1 MNTLSTA
8 SDFDFDLIHA
18 QVKNGIGR
26 ITLNRPQA
34 LNALNLP
41 MVRFLYQVL
50 DQWQKDDEVKEVR
63 IRGSNKKGPFGAFC
77 AGGDIRFFH
86 QAACSGNPELEDFFT
101 EEYSLNF
108 LIANYK
114 KPYIAFMD
122 GIVMG
127 GGMGISQGAS
137 IRLVTENSLLAMP
150 ETGIGLFPDVGGGYF
165 LSRCPG
171 FMGEFLGLS
180 GQVLHAA
187 DAIALGLADFYLP
200 SHLQADWFGSDNLI
214 SALITFDSINLQ
226 KPSESD
232 ALWFERLNDIN
243 KCFSAQSVQEIIDR
257 LNLLQTEWSI
267 LLSQQLAKKSALMLA
282 VTLEQI
288 RRARN
293 MSLAEDLIMERNLVR
308 HCFATLHLN
317 RLGAFT
323 ETVEGIRALAIDKD
337 HSPHWQPQKLE
348 DVSQEMVLGFFKSPW
363 PDSFHPLSKILVN
376 SSLS

>member
-1 MNTLSTA
+1 MNTLSTV

-180 GQVLHAA
+180 GQVLHAD

-200 SHLQADWFGSDNLI
+200 SHMQADWFDSDNLI
-214 SALITFDSINLQ
+214 SALITFDSINFQ
-226 KPSESD
+226 KLSQSN
-232 ALWFERLNDIN
+232 ALWFERMHDIN
-243 KCFSAQSVQEIIDR
+243 KCFSAQSVQEIIES
-257 LNLLQTEWSI
+257 LNQLQTEWSI
-267 LLSQQLAKKSALMLA
+267 LLSQQLAKKSAVMLA

-293 MSLAEDLIMERNLVR
+293 MSLQEDLIMERNLVR

-348 DVSQEMVLGFFKSPW
+348 DVSEEMVQGFFKSPW
-363 PDSFHPLSKILVN
+363 PESFHPLSKILVT
-376 SSLS
+376 SALS

>member
-1 MNTLSTA
+1 MNTLSTV

-127 GGMGISQGAS
+127 GGMGISQGH
-137 IRLVTENSLLAMP
+137 P
-150 ETGIGLFPDVGGGYF
+150 FDW
-165 LSRCPG
+165 
-171 FMGEFLGLS
+171 
-180 GQVLHAA
+180 
-187 DAIALGLADFYLP
+187 LP
-200 SHLQADWFGSDNLI
+200 RI
-214 SALITFDSINLQ
+214 
-226 KPSESD
+226 
-232 ALWFERLNDIN
+232 
-243 KCFSAQSVQEIIDR
+243 VY
-257 LNLLQTEWSI
+257 
-267 LLSQQLAKKSALMLA
+267 
-282 VTLEQI
+282 
-288 RRARN
+288 
-293 MSLAEDLIMERNLVR
+293 
-308 HCFATLHLN
+308 
-317 RLGAFT
+317 
-323 ETVEGIRALAIDKD
+323 
-337 HSPHWQPQKLE
+337 
-348 DVSQEMVLGFFKSPW
+348 
-363 PDSFHPLSKILVN
+363 
-376 SSLS
+376 